1 MHSPVESD
9 SSPSTQCCLLNH
21 RSDSIKF
28 TVFFL
33 SLGTQ
38 KKNYTK
44 KKENRPKAKA
54 QGSAVGVM
62 SVPSG
67 PKG

>member
-1 MHSPVESD
+1 MHSPVVSD
-9 SSPSTQCCLLNH
+9 GSPGTHCCLLNH

-38 KKNYTK
+38 KRKHTK

-54 QGSAVGVM
+54 QGSAVGVA
-62 SVPSG
+62 SVPPG
-67 PKG
+67 LEG